1 MLFGEVGLP
10 TKLYVDEEKGL
21 LAMHREMII
30 EANEVIMKERN
41 VAIEQVTARQHS
53 AHGLVERRMTVF
65 GEQMGMLDIRQA
77 NVTKTEA
84 SNYMRIIAA

>member
-1 MLFGEVGLP
+1 
-10 TKLYVDEEKGL
+10 
-21 LAMHREMII
+21 
-30 EANEVIMKERN
+30 MKQHD

-53 AHGLVERRMTVF
+53 AHGLVERRMKVF
-65 GEQMGMLDIRQA
+65 GKQMGRLDIRQA